1 MIFEILKKIDA
12 EEVFDPFFKFYEGLP
27 EGEKEGCIK
36 ESFDSAQELF
46 WICKMNDE
54 GLFDEVVLFGDDDGS
69 ETVDFRAGIA
79 KKELGIDK
87 QFAYDALERY
97 MVIT

>member
-1 MIFEILKKIDA
+1 MLIEILKKIDA
-12 EEVFDPFFKFYEGLP
+12 EEVFGPFFEFYEGLP
-27 EGEKEGCIK
+27 EREKNGDLK
-36 ESFDSAQELF
+36 KGFDSVQELF